1 MKSWRESGESS
12 FHIRCSTYT
21 IPNHTTTL
29 KTICSTHHI
38 WLSSVL
44 MVNVNLVMSL
54 LWLIFVLIK
63 ILFLYCFTQNAMTVV
78 SFVYICLDRGVLL
91 PVGESVSQIADP
103 IYLLAFVGSQSLL
116 ILSDFSYS
124 NASLLP
130 NCAFG
135 VQYLCHLW
143 IRDVM
148 YLAIDLSLIVS
159 KRWSIIE
166 MRQAQQRVTLWD
178 VHCSCGQS
186 AVQSI
191 YPNCIFVSMC
201 LFSFWHAILPLDHFL
216 HPDVSRCITRI

>member
-1 MKSWRESGESS
+1 MKSWRESAERT
-12 FHIRCSTYT
+12 FHIRCSTYI

-44 MVNVNLVMSL
+44 MVNVNLVMSP

-78 SFVYICLDRGVLL
+78 SVVYICLDRGVLL
-91 PVGESVSQIADP
+91 PVGESVSQVAGP
-103 IYLLAFVGSQSLL
+103 MNLLAFVGSQSLL
-116 ILSDFSYS
+116 ILSDFSY
-124 NASLLP
+124 L
-130 NCAFG
+130 
-135 VQYLCHLW
+135 
-143 IRDVM
+143 I
-148 YLAIDLSLIVS
+148 YLAFDLSLIVS

-166 MRQAQQRVTLWD
+166 MRQAQHIVTLWD
-178 VHCSCGQS
+178 VHCSCGQA

-216 HPDVSRCITRI
+216 HPDVSRCITQGI